1 MHVDD
6 RAALDALA
14 PLEHRRI
21 VDEQLAE
28 YHRGPARLDPLPA
41 GPKPPPPGLNI
52 APEKWATLD
61 RSTRRALIRYHRNVV
76 HE

>member
-1 MHVDD
+1 MDVNDP
-6 RAALDALA
+6 AALDALA

-21 VDEQLAE
+21 VDEQLAG
-28 YHRGPARLDPLPA
+28 YRRGTARLDPLPA
-41 GPKPPPPGLNI
+41 GLNI

-76 HE
+76 RE